1 MLTLREEIGMSRET
15 KNKDQ
20 TASDV
25 GGGKFL
31 TFVLAEEEYG
41 IEILSVREIIGLLP
55 VTPVPQSPYYVK
67 GVVNLRGQV
76 IPVVDLRL
84 KFDMEAIDA
93 TDETCI
99 IVVQTGGVQLGIIVD
114 KVSEVLDIHGD
125 DIVDAPTLGTE
136 INTDYIMG
144 IGKSEGRVTLL
155 LDIGRVFPS
164 QEVSEMAA

>member
-1 MLTLREEIGMSRET
+1 MSREIT
-15 KNKDQ
+15 DAGTVAADAQ
-20 TASDV
+20 
-25 GGGKFL
+25 GGKFL
-31 TFVLAEEEYG
+31 TFVLADEEYG

-114 KVSEVLDIHGD
+114 KVSEVLDIHGN
-125 DIVDAPTLGTE
+125 DIVDAPSLGTE

-155 LDIGRVFPS
+155 LDIGRVFPTE
-164 QEVSEMAA
+164 EVSEIAA